1 MLAYDWDVLFKPG
14 IAAADP
20 GETPKYKEG
29 ESVPHSLDELEQVT
43 CAFPFPTQR
52 LATSFDLQGCA
63 LAL

>member
-29 ESVPHSLDELEQVT
+29 ESVPHNLSLSKWNV
-43 CAFPFPTQR
+43 PF
-52 LATSFDLQGCA
+52 FC
-63 LAL
+63 